1 MLILVC
7 LLHAL
12 CGVVFTACI
21 NLAMFWTDRNCVN
34 ILSCRYRPYTGLAHV
49 PGLFIYLFYLLLLCL
64 C

>member
-21 NLAMFWTDRNCVN
+21 NLAMFWTDRHCVN
-34 ILSCRYRPYTGLAHV
+34 TLLPLSTYTGLAHV